1 MSTIKSVT
9 YRIFLFW
16 SALFWP
22 DESLEYSCTHIYLI
36 FYRFHI
42 LWVCWC
48 HKPNGAYRFVKS
60 CSTDHNKLIT
70 NAQYIT
76 PTFLS
81 GHYFT
86 WDLHISG
93 SSNNT
98 TCRLI
103 WLFTISVRYINQLIL
118 ILIATFNS
126 FTRQSRYNDKMQK
139 GIFDATFILEESLTQ
154 IPVIRKNLCIR
165 KNQCPLC
172 TTFQCKVRNENFNI
186 RPMRS

>member
-1 MSTIKSVT
+1 MLSTLCPQTKSVT

-81 GHYFT
+81 RYYFT
-86 WDLHISG
+86 RDLHISG

-118 ILIATFNS
+118 ILIAITITMHACCRKPLVFC
-126 FTRQSRYNDKMQK
+126 DVI
-139 GIFDATFILEESLTQ
+139 IFAILDFL
-154 IPVIRKNLCIR
+154 L
-165 KNQCPLC
+165 
-172 TTFQCKVRNENFNI
+172 
-186 RPMRS
+186 

>member
-1 MSTIKSVT
+1 MLSTLCPQTKSVT

-60 CSTDHNKLIT
+60 CSIDHNKLIT

-139 GIFDATFILEESLTQ
+139 GIFDATFILEESFDADT
-154 IPVIRKNLCIR
+154 RY
-165 KNQCPLC
+165 
-172 TTFQCKVRNENFNI
+172 
-186 RPMRS
+186 

>member
-1 MSTIKSVT
+1 MSTNKQCHVPD
-9 YRIFLFW
+9 LFILKRFVLTRW
-16 SALFWP
+16 KFGIWVYAF
-22 DESLEYSCTHIYLI
+22 YLI

-42 LWVCWC
+42 LLVCWC
-48 HKPNGAYRFVKS
+48 YKPNGAYRFVKS

-81 GHYFT
+81 RYYFT
-86 WDLHISG
+86 RDLHISG

-126 FTRQSRYNDKMQK
+126 FTRQSRYRDKMQK
-139 GIFDATFILEESLTQ
+139 GIFDATFILEESFDAYT
-154 IPVIRKNLCIR
+154 RY
-165 KNQCPLC
+165 
-172 TTFQCKVRNENFNI
+172 
-186 RPMRS
+186 